1 MIKPLTSL
9 RFLFAFMVFAS
20 HIQFFDAATY
30 PQYAHWYELVMGEG
44 FIGVSFFFILSGFI
58 LSLNYDERLLSRR
71 VSFREFWVARIARVY
86 PLHLVTMLLA
96 LGLMLY
102 SAEEYAGPFQNM
114 ATGLNVLFTNATL
127 LQAFIPEMP
136 YYFSYNWPSWSISDE
151 MFFYFTFP
159 FVVFLLVRNK
169 LLLRFGW
176 VLFLAVPFLMQVS
189 QEDEYHKLFY
199 INPFF
204 RLVDFLLGIALHQV
218 YKQGFVGRA
227 YRSRLGATAL
237 EVLSLAAFVTVFHF
251 HRDFAIVYR
260 YSCYYWLPIAFVILS
275 FSYQRGYLSTL
286 LSGRTMVLLGE
297 ISFSFY
303 LIHQLVI
310 RWLKYENDHRG
321 LFDNMYVLAALIFVL
336 SMVLSYLLHRFVEM
350 PSNHYIKARYKRSRF
365 GPVPPLVAPAVAAV
379 PVAEAIPVP

>member
-9 RFLFAFMVFAS
+9 RFLFAFMVFGS

-30 PQYAHWYELVMGEG
+30 PRYAKWYELIIGEG

-86 PLHLVTMLLA
+86 PLHLVTLLLA
-96 LGLMLY
+96 LGFMFY
-102 SAEEYAGPFQNM
+102 SAEPYAGPFENM

-127 LQAFIPEMP
+127 LQAFIPEMG

-151 MFFYFTFP
+151 MFFYFAFP
-159 FVVFLLVRNK
+159 FIVFLLVRNK

-176 VLFLAVPFLMQVS
+176 VLFLAVPYLMQVS
-189 QEDEYHKLFY
+189 QEEEFHKLFY

-204 RLVDFLLGIALHQV
+204 RLVDFLVGIALHQV

-227 YRSRLGATAL
+227 YRSRLGATVL
-237 EVLSLAAFVTVFHF
+237 EVLALASFVAVFHF
-251 HRDFAIVYR
+251 HLDFAIVYR

-275 FSYQRGYLSTL
+275 FSYQRGYISTL

-310 RWLKYENDHRG
+310 RWLKYENDQRG
-321 LFDNMYVLAALIFVL
+321 LFDNMYVLAALMFVL
-336 SMVLSYLLHRFVEM
+336 SMGLSYLLHRYVEM
-350 PSNHYIKARYKRSRF
+350 PCNHYIKARYKRSRF
-365 GPVPPLVAPAVAAV
+365 APVPPLAAPAVADV
-379 PVAEAIPVP
+379 PVAEAIPAP